1 MASDLQF
8 PLIKSLETD
17 DRVIHIA
24 PWKLYEEYPN
34 DLCNHLYGRENR
46 VVGDKYLTMM
56 MPSHNPDLQLSGKLD
71 KFCNMWVITCNT
83 VEDIDDVLE
92 KLETQF
98 CLLYVLLI
106 ERRAFSDSIEIPM
119 VLFVNNKSRGIEL
132 LKDKLKKVRGS
143 SNDDRS
149 KQFSFE
155 VDYGPTVEKWALNV
169 LNRDFICVGGRI
181 CVTNGASFNHVLD
194 WNNIL
199 TCLPCIPCCLLAGSI
214 YRAGRKIRY
223 LESIHTPDDDVI
235 LSGATND
242 KPDDQRITL
251 LKLLKW
257 TEEKQ
262 KQGPVNNSKLSK
274 VDKQAKEAFA
284 GTRLDL
290 EMIDEGA
297 EEEGVQIELSTF
309 KTQSETTSTKLGDI
323 DELPEV
329 DTDADLLASS
339 NIIHFLARGQRSV
352 LNLTRSDNKI
362 DTTRKRGTANSPAKV
377 TGSKNTKNK
386 SKVLEVEPVTQQSTV

>member
-1 MASDLQF
+1 MAYDLQF
-8 PLIKSLETD
+8 PLLKYLATD
-17 DRVIHIA
+17 DQVIHIA

-34 DLCNHLYGRENR
+34 DLCNHLYRREKR
-46 VVGDKYLTMM
+46 VVGDNYLTMM
-56 MPSHNPDLQLSGKLD
+56 MPTQNPDRQLSGKLD
-71 KFCNMWVITCNT
+71 QFCNMWIITCNT
-83 VEDIDDVLE
+83 VEDINDVLE

-106 ERRAFSDSIEIPM
+106 ERRAFSNSIEIPM

-132 LKDKLKKVRGS
+132 LKDKLKQVRGS
-143 SNDDRS
+143 SNDGRP

-169 LNRDFICVGGRI
+169 LKRDFICVGGRL

-199 TCLPCIPCCLLAGSI
+199 TCLPCLPCCLLVGSI
-214 YRAGRKIRY
+214 YRTGRKIRY

-235 LSGATND
+235 LSGATSD

-257 TEEKQ
+257 TEERR
-262 KQGPVNNSKLSK
+262 KQGPTKNSKLSK
-274 VDKQAKEAFA
+274 VDKQAKGTFA
-284 GTRLDL
+284 ETRLNLDI
-290 EMIDEGA
+290 IDEGA
-297 EEEGVQIELSTF
+297 EEEGVQIEMSTF
-309 KTQSETTSTKLGDI
+309 KTQFETTNTKLGDI

-329 DTDADLLASS
+329 DTDADLLATPR
-339 NIIHFLARGQRSV
+339 IVHFLAPGQRSI
-352 LNLTRSDNKI
+352 LNLTRPDNKSETARKH
-362 DTTRKRGTANSPAKV
+362 DTGASPAKV
-377 TGSKNTKNK
+377 TGGKNTKNK
-386 SKVLEVEPVTQQSTV
+386 SKVLKVEPESSQSTV